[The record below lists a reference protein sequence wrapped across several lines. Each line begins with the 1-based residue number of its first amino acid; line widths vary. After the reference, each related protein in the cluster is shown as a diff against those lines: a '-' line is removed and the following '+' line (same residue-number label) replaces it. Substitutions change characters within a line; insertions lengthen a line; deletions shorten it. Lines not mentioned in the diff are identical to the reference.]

1 MFEKLV
7 TTSRPTGR
15 RRHPKPAEDEIP
27 TRPGVPVEVRTVS
40 SSDGTRLHV
49 EIRGRTDAPTI
60 VLSHGVLC
68 ALRFWRHQ
76 IHQLSTEFRVVAY
89 DQRGH
94 GRSEV
99 APRGQYTLGHL
110 ADDLHAVL
118 AATVSPEQPAVI
130 AGHSMGGIAVLAWA
144 RRYPTEVPTRASA
157 VALVNTTPGQVL
169 DHVAFLRGPD
179 RLLPLRR
186 RLAQAA
192 APLAGLPL
200 PRRLPGRRH
209 LLRRVAVGPQAPAGV
224 VREVDAMVSATAA
237 RARGSCGTT
246 LVNLVETLDPA
257 AISVPALVI
266 AGRTDRIT
274 PPERSRLL
282 ASKLPRLLG
291 LRELDCGHCSP
302 LERPEEVRTALRELA
317 QLPPQQSAA
326 HQATT

>member
-1 MFEKLV
+1 
-7 TTSRPTGR
+7 
-15 RRHPKPAEDEIP
+15 
-27 TRPGVPVEVRTVS
+27 RPGVPVEVRTVS

-99 APRGQYTLGHL
+99 APRGQYTLDHL

-200 PRRLPGRRH
+200 PRRL
-209 LLRRVAVGPQAPAGV
+209 AVGPQAPAEV

-291 LRELDCGHCSP
+291 L
-302 LERPEEVRTALRELA
+302 
-317 QLPPQQSAA
+317 
-326 HQATT
+326 